1 MVKSNSADYLFV
13 QAQKVLRGSKEGDS
27 IAVNGVCLTIISLPK
42 EGFSV
47 GVMPETLS
55 RSNLGK
61 LHHGDHVNL
70 ERAVTPDT
78 RLGGHFVLGHVDDM
92 GGVESITSVGT
103 SSRIMHIS
111 APQKLMPY
119 MVEKG
124 FVAVDGLSLTIV
136 SVGGNFFTV
145 SLVPYTLDHTTMR
158 MKKPHDLVNLE
169 VDILAKYVER
179 LKGKINNELTPDF
192 LREYGF
198 AQ

>member
-1 MVKSNSADYLFV
+1 VVKSSSADHLFV
-13 QAQKVLRGSKEGDS
+13 QAQEVLKGSKRGDS
-27 IAVNGVCLTIISLPK
+27 IAINGVCLTIISLSK
-42 EGFSV
+42 VGFEV
-47 GVMPETLS
+47 GVMPETIS

-78 RLGGHFVLGHVDDM
+78 RLGGHFVLGHIDDM
-92 GGVESITSVGT
+92 GVVESIIPVGT
-103 SSRIMHIS
+103 SSMMHIS

-124 FVAVDGLSLTIV
+124 FIAVDGLSLTIV
-136 SVGGNFFTV
+136 SVGSNFFTV

-158 MKKPHDLVNLE
+158 MKNFHDLVNLE

-179 LKGKINNELTPDF
+179 LKKKIDNELTPDF
-192 LREYGF
+192 LKEYGF
-198 AQ
+198 A